1 MLGWALL
8 VRRSSKE
15 REPVVEGGSVDSEF
29 VSRSL
34 VSRAAVL
41 VGRYML

>member
-15 REPVVEGGSVDSEF
+15 REPVVEGGSVDSE
-29 VSRSL
+29 L
-34 VSRAAVL
+34 L
-41 VGRYML
+41 VGL